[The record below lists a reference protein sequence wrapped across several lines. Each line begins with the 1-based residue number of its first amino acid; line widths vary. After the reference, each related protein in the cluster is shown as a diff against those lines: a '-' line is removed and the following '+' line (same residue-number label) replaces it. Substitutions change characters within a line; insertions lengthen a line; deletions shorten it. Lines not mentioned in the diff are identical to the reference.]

1 MPVPRPLDRNIGA
14 RRTLRDDVFDRILEA
29 ILEGD
34 FVPGERLHDDELRE
48 WLGVS
53 RTPIRDAI
61 GRLVELQ
68 LVEMEPNRYTRVAHV
83 NYKRL
88 AKAVNVINVLTK
100 LAVRDSITELSDIDI
115 YELTKLSG
123 IYKKDFS
130 SKKQTLNVCAL
141 LHAYISFFVEHS
153 KNDVTKEAIERLWP
167 KIYRGIGY
175 SSSFLEEQLDYAEL
189 DKILD
194 LVDKRNPELVC
205 NVFEVLF
212 ERIIG
217 LLLDCLNKN

>member
-1 MPVPRPLDRNIGA
+1 MPRPLDRNIGA

-68 LVEMEPNRYTRVAHV
+68 LVEMEPNRYTRVAHI

-88 AKAVNVINVLTK
+88 AKAVHVVEVLAM
-100 LAVRDSITELSDIDI
+100 LAVRESVPELSDTEIQ
-115 YELTKLSG
+115 ELHKTAS
-123 IYKKDFS
+123 IYKKNIN
-130 SKKQTLNVCAL
+130 SKKQTLNVCSL
-141 LHAYISFFVEHS
+141 LHAYTSFFVVNS
-153 KNDVTKEAIERLWP
+153 KNDVNREAIERLWP
-167 KIYRGIGY
+167 KNLSR
-175 SSSFLEEQLDYAEL
+175 
-189 DKILD
+189 
-194 LVDKRNPELVC
+194 
-205 NVFEVLF
+205 
-212 ERIIG
+212 
-217 LLLDCLNKN
+217 